1 MHSTN
6 LCHPTHGE
14 GAKNVEP
21 GQGKGAYGRILAY
34 ATHLILVV
42 SMRIGT
48 DRLKA
53 EKRQNIR
60 SREQGGEIDAYEIS
74 ASTEGA
80 KGMHIT

>member
-1 MHSTN
+1 MHLT
-6 LCHPTHGE
+6 
-14 GAKNVEP
+14 
-21 GQGKGAYGRILAY
+21 
-34 ATHLILVV
+34 LVV
-42 SMRIGT
+42 SVRIGT